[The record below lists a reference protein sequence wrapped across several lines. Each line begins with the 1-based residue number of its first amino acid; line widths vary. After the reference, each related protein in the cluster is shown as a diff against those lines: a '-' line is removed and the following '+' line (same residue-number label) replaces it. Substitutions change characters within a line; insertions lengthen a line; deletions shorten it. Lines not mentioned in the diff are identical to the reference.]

1 MKYFHISSDNM
12 NTISRYLVVLL
23 LTVAPFGL
31 AAQNNVLLERLY
43 DIFAS
48 NCIALDCTYSIESDV
63 VPVKGQ
69 CEIEFQDTSYKMK
82 GGGLEI
88 FCDGAS
94 VWILD
99 AGVMEAVIE
108 PVSDD
113 SHTYMSNPA
122 LLFRDMD
129 QMFSVSG
136 SSSAGSVMR
145 YRLSAKKPCG
155 VRTAVLDIDKNAVLQ
170 KAEFLMD
177 NDCVIRI
184 DVKSVTVLPKKENSA
199 FAPGKISSDWVVT
212 DLR

>member
-1 MKYFHISSDNM
+1 M

-43 DIFAS
+43 DTFAS

-69 CEIEFQDTSYKMK
+69 CKIEFQDTSYKMK
-82 GGGLEI
+82 GSGLEI

-145 YRLSAKKPCG
+145 YRLSAQKPCG
-155 VRTAVLDIDKNAVLQ
+155 VRTAVLDIDTDAVLQ
-170 KAEFLMD
+170 KAEFTMD
-177 NDCVIRI
+177 NDCVIKI
-184 DVKSVTVLPKKENSA
+184 DVKSVTVMPKQENSA

>member
-12 NTISRYLVVLL
+12 NAIFRYLVVLL
-23 LTVAPFGL
+23 LTVAPHML
-31 AAQNNVLLERLY
+31 SAQNQLERFY
-43 DIFAS
+43 DTFAN

-99 AGVMEAVIE
+99 SGLMEAVIE

-145 YRLSAKKPCG
+145 YLLSAKKPCG
-155 VRTAVLDIDKNAVLQ
+155 VRTAVLDIDTNAVLQ
-170 KAEFLMD
+170 KAEFTMD
-177 NDCVIRI
+177 NDCVIKI
-184 DVKSVTVLPKKENSA
+184 DVKLVNALPKKENSA
-199 FAPGKISSDWVVT
+199 FAPGKISSEWVVT

>member
-1 MKYFHISSDNM
+1 M
-12 NTISRYLVVLL
+12 NAIFRYLVVLL
-23 LTVAPFGL
+23 LAVAPHML
-31 AAQNNVLLERLY
+31 SAQNQLERLY
-43 DIFAS
+43 DTFAS

-69 CEIEFQDTSYKMK
+69 CKIEFQDTSYKMK
-82 GGGLEI
+82 GSGLEI

-108 PVSDD
+108 PVSDE
-113 SHTYMSNPA
+113 SQTYMSNPA

-129 QMFSVSG
+129 KVFDLRG
-136 SSSAGSVMR
+136 ASAGGSGMR
-145 YRLSAKKPCG
+145 YSLSARKPCG
-155 VRTAVLDIDKNAVLQ
+155 VKSAVLDIDKNAVLR
-170 KAEFLMD
+170 KAEFTMD

-184 DVKSVTVLPKKENSA
+184 DVRSVTVLPKKENSA
-199 FAPGKISSDWVVT
+199 FTPGKISSEWVVT

>member
-1 MKYFHISSDNM
+1 M
-12 NTISRYLVVLL
+12 NTIFRYLVVLL
-23 LTVAPFGL
+23 LAVAPHML
-31 AAQNNVLLERLY
+31 SAQNQLERLY
-43 DIFAS
+43 DTFAN
-48 NCIALDCTYSIESDV
+48 NCIALDCTYSVESDV

-82 GGGLEI
+82 GSGLEI

-99 AGVMEAVIE
+99 TGVMEAVIE

-136 SSSAGSVMR
+136 SSSAGSVVR
-145 YRLSAKKPCG
+145 YRLSARKPCG

-170 KAEFLMD
+170 KAEFTMD
-177 NDCVIRI
+177 NDCVIKI
-184 DVKSVTVLPKKENSA
+184 DVKSVAVMPKQENSA
-199 FAPGKISSDWVVT
+199 FTPGKISSEWVVT

>member
-1 MKYFHISSDNM
+1 M
-12 NTISRYLVVLL
+12 NTIFRYLVVLL
-23 LTVAPFGL
+23 LTVAPHML
-31 AAQNNVLLERLY
+31 SAQNQLERLY
-43 DIFAS
+43 DTFAN
-48 NCIALDCTYSIESDV
+48 NCIALDCTYSVESDV

-99 AGVMEAVIE
+99 SGLMEAVIE

-145 YRLSAKKPCG
+145 YRLSAQKPCG
-155 VRTAVLDIDKNAVLQ
+155 VRTAVLDIDTDAVLQ
-170 KAEFLMD
+170 KAEFTMD
-177 NDCVIRI
+177 NDCVIKI
-184 DVKSVTVLPKKENSA
+184 DVKSVTVMPKQENSA
-199 FAPGKISSDWVVT
+199 FTPGKISSEWVVT

>member
-1 MKYFHISSDNM
+1 MSA
-12 NTISRYLVVLL
+12 ISRYLVVLL
-23 LTVAPFGL
+23 LAVAPHML
-31 AAQNNVLLERLY
+31 SAQNQLERLY
-43 DIFAS
+43 DTFAN
-48 NCIALDCTYSIESDV
+48 NCIALDCTYSVESDV

-94 VWILD
+94 VWIMDSGL
-99 AGVMEAVIE
+99 MEAVIE

-145 YRLSAKKPCG
+145 YRLSAQKPCG
-155 VRTAVLDIDKNAVLQ
+155 VRTAVLDIDTDAVLQ
-170 KAEFLMD
+170 KAEFTMD
-177 NDCVIRI
+177 NDCVIKI
-184 DVKSVTVLPKKENSA
+184 DVKSVTVMPKQENSA
-199 FAPGKISSDWVVT
+199 FTPGKISSDWVVT